1 MRWCVGGVG
10 LSNPLKPF
18 NQTIESIQSS
28 HSVLQT
34 NRNNPCKCFNRSIYH
49 SSLSV
54 QSMSPINHL
63 NPFAPCSQLMHL
75 PQPANTVC
83 QSNHRFQFKLARTF
97 QCNPFS
103 HSTQSTQSNR
113 MQSQR
118 SSKSWRSSRCRSTS
132 RSVVTLRR
140 ANSSPPIH
148 QRSIR

>member
-18 NQTIESIQSS
+18 NQTIESIQTS

-75 PQPANTVC
+75 PQPTNTVC
-83 QSNHRFQFKLARTF
+83 QSNHPFQFKLARTF

-103 HSTQSTQSNR
+103 HSTQSHAIQPHAITTVFKVLEIFKVSQHQSVRRNATQS
-113 MQSQR
+113 Q
-118 SSKSWRSSRCRSTS
+118 
-132 RSVVTLRR
+132 
-140 ANSSPPIH
+140 
-148 QRSIR
+148 